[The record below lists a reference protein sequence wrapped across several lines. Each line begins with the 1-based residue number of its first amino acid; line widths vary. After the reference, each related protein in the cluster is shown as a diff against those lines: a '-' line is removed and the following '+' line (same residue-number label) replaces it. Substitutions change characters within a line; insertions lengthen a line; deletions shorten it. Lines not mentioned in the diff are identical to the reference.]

1 VSIRAEISM
10 AATGAL
16 EGAMNRLLLQDPETL
31 AELARLEDRVVGL
44 QLTGVGVILYF
55 LPHTRGMS
63 VMTQYAAE
71 PDVLIIATPA
81 ALLRLKLSDQPQPTL
96 FSGDIK
102 MHGDIETAQRFQQIL
117 GKLDV
122 DMEEI
127 LSQYIGD
134 IAAHRLGN
142 IGRGLTGWFKQASL
156 TLGKNLSEYVQYEGR
171 DVATATELDDFTRA
185 VDTLRDDSE
194 RLTARINLLK
204 SRLT

>member
-1 VSIRAEISM
+1 M

-31 AELARLEDRVVGL
+31 AELAQLGDRVVGL
-44 QLTGVGVILYF
+44 QLKGVGITLYF
-55 LPHTRGMS
+55 LPHSQGMS
-63 VMTQYAAE
+63 VMTQYAGDA
-71 PDVLIIATPA
+71 DVLIIASPA
-81 ALLRLKLSDQPQPTL
+81 ALVRLKLSDQPQPTL
-96 FSGDIK
+96 FSGDVK

-142 IGRGLTGWFKQASL
+142 IGRGLSGWFKQASL
-156 TLGKNLSEYVQYEGR
+156 TLGRNLSEYVQYEGR
-171 DVATATELDDFTRA
+171 DVATEAELDDFSCT
-185 VDTLRDDSE
+185 VDILRDDTE
-194 RLTARINLLK
+194 RLAARINLLK
-204 SRLT
+204 SRLG